1 MEVSKI
7 KETMRQ
13 KKITQLELSKKS
25 NVPIQTIRYICTGR
39 TQNPRIDT
47 MEAIERA
54 LGITGGNSPLDNAMV
69 GETLT
74 EKEKRLL
81 GAFKGLI
88 EPMQDYIIEMVE
100 KLAQVKEDEYRR
112 ET

>member
-1 MEVSKI
+1 MSALSGLPVR
-7 KETMRQ
+7 T
-13 KKITQLELSKKS
+13 LEDVLS
-25 NVPIQTIRYICTGR
+25 GR
-39 TQNPRIDT
+39 TKNPRIDT

-54 LGITGGNSPLDNAMV
+54 LGITGGNSPLENAVV